1 MTDLAPTRL
10 DLSATPA
17 NAARYYV
24 LLAATAVG
32 LLLLILLNPA
42 TIDGRLNPLFQERGF
57 IEKLSPIG
65 YLFCIVLIIAQGG
78 FRFAFSR
85 ALALTVILFAMTLR
99 ELDFHTRF
107 TVMSMEKLKFYIS
120 SSVPLE
126 QKAIG
131 LLVLLLLAAALVLI
145 LKRHAGPFMAG
156 LARGDPVSL
165 ATLFA
170 IVSVAL
176 SKSIDG
182 LNNRLADLGFSI
194 SGEATHF
201 VEKIEETAEL
211 GVPLFLLVAIIA
223 YFGSA
228 REGGRSPR

>member
-17 NAARYYV
+17 NAVRYYV

-42 TIDGRLNPLFQERGF
+42 TIDGHLNPLFQERGF
-57 IEKLSPIG
+57 IERLSPIG
-65 YLFCIVLIIAQGG
+65 YLSCIVLIIAQGG
-78 FRFAFSR
+78 FRFAF
-85 ALALTVILFAMTLR
+85 AKAWALTIILLAMTLR

-131 LLVLLLLAAALVLI
+131 LLVLTFLAVALVLI
-145 LKRHAGPFMAG
+145 LKRHAGTFLAG
-156 LARGDPVSL
+156 LGRGDPVSL

-170 IVSVAL
+170 IASIAV

-182 LNNRLADLGFSI
+182 LNNRLADLGFSM
-194 SGEATHF
+194 GGGATHL

-211 GVPLFLLVAIIA
+211 GVPLFILVAIIA